1 MDTTS
6 LIISLISGAV
16 GGNAAGAAMPDRS
29 LGTLGNSLAGIVGG
43 GVGGSI
49 IQTLVPALA
58 QGGDV
63 GSILGNVAG
72 GGVGGALLMG
82 IISLIKNALAAKA
95 QSSTD
100 GKKETAQ

>member
-6 LIISLISGAV
+6 LIINLISGAL
-16 GGNAAGAAMPDRS
+16 GGNAAGKAMPDKS
-29 LGTLGNSLAGIVGG
+29 LGTLGDSLAGLVGG

-49 IQTLVPALA
+49 IQALIPALT
-58 QGGDV
+58 QGGGDL

-82 IISLIKNALAAKA
+82 IVSLIKNALAAKA
-95 QSSTD
+95 
-100 GKKETAQ
+100 

>member
-6 LIISLISGAV
+6 LIINLISGAI
-16 GGNAAGAAMPDRS
+16 GGNAAGKAMPDKS
-29 LGTLGNSLAGIVGG
+29 LGTLGDSLAGLVGG

-49 IQTLVPALA
+49 IQALVPALA

-72 GGVGGALLMG
+72 GGVGRRALPR
-82 IISLIKNALAAKA
+82 
-95 QSSTD
+95 SSVR
-100 GKKETAQ
+100 

>member
-6 LIISLISGAV
+6 LIINLISGAV
-16 GGNAAGAAMPDRS
+16 GGNAAGKAMPDKS
-29 LGTLGNSLAGIVGG
+29 LGTLGDSLAGLVGG

-49 IQTLVPALA
+49 IQALVPALA
-58 QGGDV
+58 QGGGDL
-63 GSILGNVAG
+63 GAILGNVAG

-95 QSSTD
+95 
-100 GKKETAQ
+100 